1 MGNASAG
8 NSAGQATPPTPAAVI
23 VVELDGRDRIEVDL
37 SAAPVRVSFIGCSEL
52 IARLQTLH
60 RSEGPDPRQWTLPAG
75 EDHVSLLLREVILK
89 SRGEWKF
96 PYKDDELCHCRSI
109 PTKTVD
115 QAIVAG
121 AHTPEAVTRQTS
133 ASSACGTCRPD
144 VQNIINY
151 RLGRSG

>member
-1 MGNASAG
+1 MGNTAPDSAS
-8 NSAGQATPPTPAAVI
+8 SL
-23 VVELDGRDRIEVDL
+23 VVELEGRDRIEADL
-37 SAAPVRVSFIGCSEL
+37 NVTPVRMRFIGCSEL
-52 IARLQTLH
+52 IARLQSL
-60 RSEGPDPRQWTLPAG
+60 RQSAGPDPRQWALPEG
-75 EDHVSLLLREVILK
+75 DDHVSLLVRELILK
-89 SRGEWKF
+89 ARGEWKF

-109 PTKTVD
+109 PTKIVD